1 MSAEGIASV
10 DLVIDADG
18 IAKTGRALQTL
29 ERYMD
34 KLRKRAEALSR
45 VRVTI
50 SVKLSDCLCG
60 PMKAIRTK
68 LTELTSRIWEVSVRA
83 KFEMD
88 RKLVEKLKAKVKVV
102 VETDVKVNVAASAT
116 ATASAACGCKDKDD
130 GDKGKPWWKKALSFL
145 GDAGKDI
152 LKDRLKE
159 LANNVL
165 GKVSDKKG
173 MGWLKAF
180 LPKSDNKNN
189 PNNTVKCIC
198 QCKCGGSGYGGNDHG
213 RRRAGRTDTA
223 DSGTKKSWF
232 SRTKD
237 WIKEKGSKVG
247 GKVKSIGGKGLEMAK
262 KIPLGSIGKGI
273 LAGAGKA
280 VTLGG
285 KALSGAKSLAKSGAS
300 AVLGAGAAI
309 GGKALETAKKIPLKS
324 IGKGLLKGAG
334 KLLKPLG
341 IAMDVADIAT
351 AKPGQERNR
360 AIGRTVGGAAGAA
373 ALGAIGTMILPGFG
387 TMVGSTLG
395 GMAGEWLG
403 DKVGGSIGKI
413 KGLFRRKNK
422 NKQKAPEAMPA
433 PSGAISPLS
442 PGSSPVPNA
451 NASSPVN
458 INIPAG
464 AVQLTVQNP
473 DIDYDKIAVEI
484 GARMSVSIKQAVE
497 NRAS

>member
-60 PMKAIRTK
+60 PMKAIRAK

-88 RKLVEKLKAKVKVV
+88 RKLVEKLKAKVKVG
-102 VETDVKVNVAASAT
+102 VEVSVKANVSASVT
-116 ATASAACGCKDKDD
+116 AKAGGKGKDK
-130 GDKGKPWWKKALSFL
+130 GDEDKPWWEKALGYVKDFASEL
-145 GDAGKDI
+145 GKDV
-152 LKDRLKE
+152 LDVYKDRLKE
-159 LANNVL
+159 LATGLIDKVI

-173 MGWLKAF
+173 MGWLKAL
-180 LPKSDNKNN
+180 LPKPDDKNN
-189 PNNTVKCIC
+189 KVSVTVKCIC
-198 QCKCGGSGYGGNDHG
+198 QCKCGGSEYGGNG
-213 RRRAGRTDTA
+213 GRTGRGKKRNRRNRGR
-223 DSGTKKSWF
+223 SGASGAGSGRSWMT
-232 SRTKD
+232 RTKNWLKD
-237 WIKEKGSKVG
+237 KG
-247 GKVKSIGGKGLEMAK
+247 AN
-262 KIPLGSIGKGI
+262 
-273 LAGAGKA
+273 AAGKA
-280 VTLGG
+280 ASLGS
-285 KALSGAKSLAKSGAS
+285 KALRGAKSLARGGIKAIP
-300 AVLGAGAAI
+300 AVLGAGAAV
-309 GGKALETAKKIPLKS
+309 GTMALEKAKKLPFKS
-324 IGKGLLKGAG
+324 IGKGLLKGTG

-442 PGSSPVPNA
+442 PGSSPVSNA